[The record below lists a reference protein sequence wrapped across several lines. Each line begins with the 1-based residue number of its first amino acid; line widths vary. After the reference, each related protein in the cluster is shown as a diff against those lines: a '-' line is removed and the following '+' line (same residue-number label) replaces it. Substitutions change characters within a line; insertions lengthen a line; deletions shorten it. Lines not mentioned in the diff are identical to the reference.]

1 VGTST
6 PRQFRV
12 MAWLHL
18 IRTARYLYSMVN
30 WALVDGLWIT
40 IYVLGTLTF
49 ASPQS
54 YPRVAP
60 MVFWAVLAWNLMSTP
75 VWTIGNWARFYINM
89 ELYEEH
95 EVAGASHSIFLSLRS
110 LPALLV
116 SLATAAVVGG
126 FIAYTTRAPILRVGD
141 PLLLAASLGAITLM
155 AVLYSLI
162 LAFLSLFTRAPAPL
176 LDFMNF
182 FLFIAGG
189 IAAPISKLPGPV
201 RLFALATPYSHPAEL
216 MRLAAVG
223 QPTYLPPGVEAL
235 ATTAWI
241 TVLTLAWMTTKSLAV
256 SRARREGVRG
266 IGRM

>member
-1 VGTST
+1 MEASLL
-6 PRQFRV
+6 RQLRV

-18 IRTARYLYSMVN
+18 IRTTRYLYSMAN
-30 WALVDGLWIT
+30 WALVNGLWT
-40 IYVLGTLTF
+40 SIYVLGALTF

-54 YPRVAP
+54 YPMVAP
-60 MVFWAVLAWNLMSTP
+60 MIFWAVLAWSLMSTP
-75 VWTIGNWARFYINM
+75 VWTIGNWASYYINM
-89 ELYEEH
+89 GLYEEH
-95 EVAGASHSIFLSLRS
+95 EVAGASHSLFLSLRS

-126 FIAYTTRAPILRVGD
+126 FIAYTTGAPILRVDD
-141 PLLLAASLGAITLM
+141 PLLLAASLGALTLM

-162 LAFLSLFTRAPAPL
+162 LAFLSLSTRAPAPL

-189 IAAPISKLPGPV
+189 IAAPVSRLPGPL

-216 MRLAAVG
+216 VRLAAVG
-223 QPTYLPPGVEAL
+223 QPTYLPPRVEAL
-235 ATTAWI
+235 ATIAWI
-241 TVLTLAWMTTKSLAV
+241 LALTLAWTVTRSLAV
-256 SRARREGVRG
+256 SRARREGVKG